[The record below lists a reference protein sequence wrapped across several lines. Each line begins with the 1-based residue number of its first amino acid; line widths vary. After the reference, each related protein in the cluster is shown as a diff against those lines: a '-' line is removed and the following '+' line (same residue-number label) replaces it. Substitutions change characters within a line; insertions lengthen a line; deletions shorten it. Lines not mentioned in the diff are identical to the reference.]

1 VIIKP
6 TTKEITHLVVS
17 NESVPGTEYLV
28 SLDHVRESSPNLI
41 RLNCSCKELS
51 EMPIFAEV
59 QFVPSDLS
67 GFSGR
72 SYMMWP
78 YYPLGASYMTVKNEY
93 IPADELEIRRS
104 ARVEAV
110 DGHVGRVDE
119 FLINPSND
127 QITHLVMREGH
138 LWGKKD
144 VTIPVSQI
152 DHYEDNTVYLKL
164 TKEDIEKLPSIPVQH
179 SWEKKD

>member
-1 VIIKP
+1 
-6 TTKEITHLVVS
+6 
-17 NESVPGTEYLV
+17 
-28 SLDHVRESSPNLI
+28 
-41 RLNCSCKELS
+41 
-51 EMPIFAEV
+51 
-59 QFVPSDLS
+59 
-67 GFSGR
+67 
-72 SYMMWP
+72 
-78 YYPLGASYMTVKNEY
+78 
-93 IPADELEIRRS
+93 
-104 ARVEAV
+104 
-110 DGHVGRVDE
+110 VDE